1 MVSRMLLATWNVNS
15 LNARMPRVTEWLADV
30 QPDVLCLQETKLAD
44 EAFPGDEF
52 TKLGYQS
59 VHHGE
64 GRWNGVAIL
73 SRVGIE
79 EPIMGFA
86 DGVEPDSDARLVSA
100 TCGGV
105 RIHSV
110 YVPNGREVDHDH
122 YHYKLGWLARL
133 IEHLNQTTDPSK
145 EIAILG
151 DWNIAPDDRDV
162 WDTAAFEGATHVTD
176 LERNALTAVLD
187 WGFVDTLRA
196 RYDDAGIFSYYDYQ
210 AGRFHKREGIRID
223 LVFASESLASRSVL
237 DVVDRNGRKGTK
249 PSDHCPV
256 LAGFQALN

>member
-1 MVSRMLLATWNVNS
+1 MLLATWNVNS
-15 LNARMPRVTEWLADV
+15 LNARMPRVSEWISDV

-44 EAFPGDEF
+44 EAFPAEEF
-52 TKLGYQS
+52 SELGYES

-79 EPIMGFA
+79 DPMMGFA
-86 DGVEPDSDARLVSA
+86 DGITADTDARLVSA

-105 RIHSV
+105 RVHSV
-110 YVPNGREVDHDH
+110 YVPNGREVDHEH
-122 YHYKLGWLARL
+122 YHYKLSWLSRL
-133 IEHLNQTTDPSK
+133 VEHLDATTSPDN
-145 EIAILG
+145 EVAILG

-176 LERNALTAVLD
+176 LERNALIAVVD
-187 WGFVDTLRA
+187 WGFADTMRK
-196 RYDDAGIFSYYDYQ
+196 RYDDAGIYSYYDYQ

-223 LVFASESLASRSVL
+223 LVLASASLAERSAF

-256 LAGFQALN
+256 LAGFGARR